1 MHDCYNDAIAGRIDL
16 DMKSVLATLVL
27 STALVCAGCST
38 VYNVQYDYDRDADFS
53 RFQTYHWLSAEESA
67 ESSSLDIK
75 RVRKA
80 VDNAL
85 ASKGLRETSD
95 NPDLLVSGELGAAN
109 VVSIKSR
116 GHRQGYGR
124 SSRVSSYNYE
134 EGSLTLSFADGT
146 SKELVWQGTANAEID
161 QVQTPE
167 KREKLIDE
175 AVTQMLKNF
184 PPPRS
189 K

>member
-16 DMKSVLATLVL
+16 DMKSVLAPLVL
-27 STALVCAGCST
+27 SMALVCVGCSA
-38 VYNVQYDYDRDADFS
+38 VYDVGYDYDRDVDFS
-53 RFQTYHWLSAEESA
+53 RFQTYHWLPAEESA
-67 ESSSLDIK
+67 DSDSLDIK

-80 VDNAL
+80 VDNVL

-95 NPDLLVSGELGAAN
+95 SPDLLVSEELGAKD
-109 VVSIKSR
+109 VVNIKTR
-116 GHRQGYGR
+116 GYRRGYGR
-124 SSRVSSYNYE
+124 SSRVSSYSYE

-175 AVTQMLKNF
+175 AVTQILRNF

-189 K
+189 R